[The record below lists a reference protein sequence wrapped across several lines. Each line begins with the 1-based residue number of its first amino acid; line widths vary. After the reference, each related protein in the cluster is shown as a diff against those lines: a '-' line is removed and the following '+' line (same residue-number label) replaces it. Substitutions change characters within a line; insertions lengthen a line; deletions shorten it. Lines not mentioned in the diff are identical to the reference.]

1 MKKLYLLLAILVQ
14 VSVLYS
20 QTTHFIKGYTSEN
33 PYEPISIVI
42 LDAKINGNPLQAGDE
57 IAAFD
62 GNLCVG
68 VLVLDAPID
77 TTILKPEIIGSADDD
92 PDDYGYINGFQEG
105 KPIYLRIWD
114 KSAEIE
120 YHNIVLTFYDKT
132 TGNPTTAS
140 DYSKGG
146 FLFVTAFTATTT
158 KTWIGEDEDSQTSW
172 SVTGNWSPA
181 GIPEPIH
188 DVVIPSGVPIP
199 AISATD
205 MAFCG
210 SLTFQNNPTLNIRS
224 TVSGTGSL
232 IVVSDVSGAGTV
244 ASRRYMLGN
253 GWHMVSSP
261 VSGQTAGAF
270 LSDSPN
276 TGVAAKDRV
285 RGMMD
290 YNESKDNWNDYFT
303 IDSTN
308 IISAGKG
315 YSIRRELNSNSYV
328 EFKGSLNRD
337 VTVAVTKSSNGWNL
351 VGNPFPSAIY
361 LFQEVFGFLT
371 VNEAKM
377 DPSFVAA
384 YLWDPVKKNYTIINK
399 DSVQANLA
407 SGQGFFIKAVS
418 AGNVTF
424 TKQMQVHQT
433 NASFK
438 SATISKPSIVLN
450 AKVNDFSSSTK
461 ISFNEEMTLG
471 LDPGYDAGILRSGNG
486 FDIYSRLVTDNG
498 VDFAIQALPGKS
510 NDSYVIPIG
519 ADAIKGG
526 EIVFSAKASNLP
538 SGYEV
543 MLEDKLTSTV
553 TNIKNGELYL
563 ANVAAAS
570 KGTGRFFLH
579 VGSALQT
586 GIQDIQQNDIV
597 VYSIGKSVYIKGNVS
612 NNTQFA
618 VYSVDGRLIN
628 RFGAT
633 SQNLNQM
640 SVAGYTPGIYF
651 VNVKDNNKY
660 KSVKFV
666 VGN

>member
-1 MKKLYLLLAILVQ
+1 MKKIILLLTILVQ
-14 VSVLYS
+14 VSVVFS
-20 QTTHFIKGYTSEN
+20 QTHFVKGFVGGGDN
-33 PYEPISIVI
+33 QMNIVI
-42 LDAKINGNPLQAGDE
+42 PNADIEGLKLEANDE
-57 IAAFD
+57 IAVFD
-62 GNLCVG
+62 GNLCCG
-68 VLVLDAPID
+68 VVLLID
-77 TTILKPEIIGSADDD
+77 SDTISLSASADDGD
-92 PDDYGYINGFQEG
+92 VNGFIPG
-105 KPIYLRIWD
+105 SKMYFRFWD
-114 KSAEIE
+114 SSAQKE
-120 YHNIVLTFYDKT
+120 YHNIVATVTDNSGAPITNAFSLNGTV
-132 TGNPTTAS
+132 
-140 DYSKGG
+140 
-146 FLFVTAFTATTT
+146 FVSLSTSNTT
-158 KTWIGEDEDSQTSW
+158 KIFSENDGNSW
-172 SVTGNWSPA
+172 QNDANWDTESV
-181 GIPEPIH
+181 PEPND
-188 DVVIPSGVPIP
+188 DVI
-199 AISATD
+199 ISAGSAPSVGTSF
-205 MAFCG
+205 AYCG
-210 SLTFQNNPTLNIRS
+210 SLAFEEDATLAINSLS
-224 TVSGTGSL
+224 TNTGSL
-232 IVVSDVSGAGTV
+232 IVISDITGSGIVTA
-244 ASRRYMLGN
+244 RRYMLAN

-261 VSGQTAGAF
+261 VSGQKTEDF
-270 LSDSPN
+270 LDANSTIPTKPDGI
-276 TGVAAKDRV
+276 T
-285 RGMMD
+285 RGMME
-290 YNESKDNWNDYFT
+290 YEENNDNWSGFFT
-303 IDSTN
+303 NNTTGDMSLGKGFSVRRSTN
-308 IISAGKG
+308 GSVLFTGTL
-315 YSIRRELNSNSYV
+315 LNGDIEVPVTRSN
-328 EFKGSLNRD
+328 F
-337 VTVAVTKSSNGWNL
+337 GWNL
-351 VGNPFPSAIY
+351 VGNPFTSAIY
-361 LFQEVFGFLT
+361 VQQEVFGFLT
-371 VNEAKM
+371 VNEEKM
-377 DPSFVAA
+377 DPSYVAA
-384 YLWDPVKKNYTIINK
+384 YLWDPTKSNYTIINK
-399 DSVQANLA
+399 DSAQVNLA
-407 SGQGFFIKAVS
+407 SGQGFFIKAG
-418 AGNVTF
+418 ATGKVTF

-450 AKVNDFSSSTK
+450 AKAGDIFSSTK

-597 VYSIGKSVYIKGNVS
+597 VYSIGKTVYIKGNVS
-612 NNTQFA
+612 NNAQFA

-633 SQNLNQM
+633 SQNLNQL
-640 SVAGYTPGIYF
+640 SIAGYTPGIYF
-651 VNVKDNNKY
+651 VNVKDNSKY

>member
-1 MKKLYLLLAILVQ
+1 MKKIILLLTILVQ
-14 VSVLYS
+14 VSVVFS
-20 QTTHFIKGYTSEN
+20 QTHFVKGFVGAGDN
-33 PYEPISIVI
+33 QMNIVI
-42 LDAKINGNPLQAGDE
+42 PNADIGGIKLEADDE
-57 IAAFD
+57 IAVFD
-62 GNLCVG
+62 GNLCCG
-68 VLVLDAPID
+68 VVLLVDSD
-77 TTILKPEIIGSADDD
+77 TTAILAAADD
-92 PDDYGYINGFQEG
+92 GSTNGFIPGNKMYFRFWDNSAG
-105 KPIYLRIWD
+105 K
-114 KSAEIE
+114 E
-120 YHNIVLTFYDKT
+120 YHNIVAIVTDNSGAPITNAFSSN
-132 TGNPTTAS
+132 G
-140 DYSKGG
+140 
-146 FLFVTAFTATTT
+146 TAFVSISTSNTT
-158 KTWIGEDEDSQTSW
+158 KIFSENDGNSW
-172 SVTGNWSPA
+172 QNDANWDTESV
-181 GIPEPIH
+181 PEPND
-188 DVVIPSGVPIP
+188 DVVISSGSAPSVGTSF
-199 AISATD
+199 AY
-205 MAFCG
+205 CG
-210 SLTFQNNPTLNIRS
+210 SLTFEDGATLNINSLS
-224 TVSGTGSL
+224 TNTGSL
-232 IVVSDVSGAGTV
+232 IVTSDITGSGIVKAK
-244 ASRRYMLGN
+244 RYMAAN

-270 LSDSPN
+270 LSVSPN
-276 TGVAAKDRV
+276 STGVATKAPS

-290 YNESKDNWNDYFT
+290 YNESTDNWNTYFT
-303 IDSTN
+303 NTTPDA
-308 IISAGKG
+308 ISAGKG
-315 YSIRRELNSNSYV
+315 YSIRRESTAGAV
-328 EFKGSLNRD
+328 EFTGNLINGD
-337 VTVAVTKSSNGWNL
+337 VTVPVTKNNKGWNL
-351 VGNPFPSAIY
+351 VGNPFTSAIY
-361 LFQEVFGFLT
+361 MKQEVFGFLT
-371 VNEAKM
+371 ENEAKM
-377 DPSFVAA
+377 DPSYVAA
-384 YLWDPVKKNYTIINK
+384 YLWDPTKNNYTIINK
-399 DSVQANLA
+399 DSAQANLA
-407 SGQGFFIKAVS
+407 SGQGFFIKAAS
-418 AGNVTF
+418 ADNVTF

-433 NASFK
+433 NAPFK

-450 AKVNDFSSSTK
+450 AKASDFSSSTK

-471 LDPGYDAGILRSGNG
+471 LDPGYDAGLLRSGNG
-486 FDIYSRLVTDNG
+486 FDIYSRLVADNG

-570 KGTGRFFLH
+570 KGTGRFFLL

-597 VYSIGKSVYIKGNVS
+597 VYSIGKTVYIKGNVS
-612 NNTQFA
+612 NNAQFA

-633 SQNLNQM
+633 SQNLNQL